1 MSYDHALAMGLSAT
15 GEDRDFFARGRVEI
29 LRKNLDRLHFRPDR
43 AMEFG
48 CGTGSNLPLLLE
60 IAGARSVLGLD
71 VSEKSLE
78 MARRSINSSA
88 VSFARP
94 SEYQP
99 DARIDLAFCNGVFH
113 HVDPAMRPSAAKYVS
128 DCLRPG
134 GIFAL
139 WENNPWNPGTRYVM
153 SRIPFD
159 KDAITLTASQGRR
172 LLEEAGFRV
181 LSIEYSF
188 IFPHALRWLR
198 SLEAPLSKLPIGGQ
212 YQLLA
217 MKQ

>member
-1 MSYDHALAMGLSAT
+1 MTTRSRWDSPPPGRIATSSHAAGLKSCEKT
-15 GEDRDFFARGRVEI
+15 SIDCISVQTARW
-29 LRKNLDRLHFRPDR
+29 
-43 AMEFG
+43 
-48 CGTGSNLPLLLE
+48 S
-60 IAGARSVLGLD
+60 LD
-71 VSEKSLE
+71 VARARTSRYCSRSPVRGPCWDLTYRKSPSRWR
-78 MARRSINSSA
+78 ADPSTRRA